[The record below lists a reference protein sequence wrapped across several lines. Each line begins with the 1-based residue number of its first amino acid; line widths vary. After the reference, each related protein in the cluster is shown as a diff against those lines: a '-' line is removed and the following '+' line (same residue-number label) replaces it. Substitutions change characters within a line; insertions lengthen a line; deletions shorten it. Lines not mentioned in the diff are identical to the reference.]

1 MGTVTELREEICYA
15 EVGGLFFK
23 KKKDHQ
29 KAHSVI
35 LRSLFMA
42 LYSTYAVNMSQF
54 QSPFCPALHTHRLRD
69 APNVL
74 PKRVQEGYVV
84 WNRAV
89 EV

>member
-1 MGTVTELREEICYA
+1 MQKRRVFLI
-15 EVGGLFFK
+15 K
-23 KKKDHQ
+23 KENNDHH

-42 LYSTYAVNMSQF
+42 LYSTCTLNMNQLKI
-54 QSPFCPALHTHRLRD
+54 PFCSVLHTHRLGD
-69 APNVL
+69 APKVL
-74 PKRVQEGYVV
+74 PKSVQEGYVV

>member
-1 MGTVTELREEICYA
+1 
-15 EVGGLFFK
+15 
-23 KKKDHQ
+23 
-29 KAHSVI
+29 
-35 LRSLFMA
+35 MA
-42 LYSTYAVNMSQF
+42 LYKTYAVNMNQF
-54 QSPFCPALHTHRLRD
+54 NEPFCSVLHTHRLWD